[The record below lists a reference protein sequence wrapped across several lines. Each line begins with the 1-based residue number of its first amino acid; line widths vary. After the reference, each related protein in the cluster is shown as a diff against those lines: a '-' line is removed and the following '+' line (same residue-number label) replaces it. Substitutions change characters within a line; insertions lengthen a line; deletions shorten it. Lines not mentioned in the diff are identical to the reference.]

1 MLREYEE
8 CRVKCTLVTVN
19 LVSRHL
25 VINRR
30 WRGIDRYLLTANDST
45 VSRVDTLCII
55 DGSFISSLVEQRER
69 KKERERER
77 KREREI
83 SGGVLSSRFALVCG
97 PVLGLLMNRA
107 FSLSLSLSHFRLTI
121 RREAWRKDR

>member
-19 LVSRHL
+19 LVSRRL

-45 VSRVDTLCII
+45 VSRVDTLCIM
-55 DGSFISSLVEQRER
+55 DLSSPLSRNREE
-69 KKERERER
+69 ERERER
-77 KREREI
+77 EK
-83 SGGVLSSRFALVCG
+83 SRAGYSLQD
-97 PVLGLLMNRA
+97 
-107 FSLSLSLSHFRLTI
+107 SLSCVGQF
-121 RREAWRKDR
+121 

>member
-19 LVSRHL
+19 LVSRRL

-45 VSRVDTLCII
+45 VSRVDILYII
-55 DGSFISSLVEQRER
+55 DGSFISSLAEQR
-69 KKERERER
+69 ERERER
-77 KREREI
+77 NLGRSTLFKIRSRVWASFRLINEP
-83 SGGVLSSRFALVCG
+83 SFLSLALS
-97 PVLGLLMNRA
+97 L
-107 FSLSLSLSHFRLTI
+107 FLSLSLSSS
-121 RREAWRKDR
+121 D

>member
-19 LVSRHL
+19 LVSRRL

-55 DGSFISSLVEQRER
+55 DGSFISSLAEQ
-69 KKERERER
+69 RERER

-107 FSLSLSLSHFRLTI
+107 FSLSLSLSLSLSPFLSFI
-121 RREAWRKDR
+121 FV